1 MAVKPVSRNS
11 FGIKQNTFPVPNINQ
26 LQIDSFNKFWEEDL
40 KDILAEFSPIEDSLS
55 GRWRVTLGP
64 EFYLEKDNLSE
75 YEALLSGTTYGRLLY
90 INVGVEN
97 LLTKEKKK
105 PNGCL

>member
-40 KDILAEFSPIEDSLS
+40 KDILAEFSPMKI
-55 GRWRVTLGP
+55 V
-64 EFYLEKDNLSE
+64 
-75 YEALLSGTTYGRLLY
+75 
-90 INVGVEN
+90 
-97 LLTKEKKK
+97 
-105 PNGCL
+105 